1 MVVNQIYFLLLFEKI
16 NLFVYFIQELRDIA
30 AKEAVKGNHFFLE
43 ADIKGPGLKLDN
55 TGKAI
60 LTVSIYNFGYLL
72 QRCVDHVTYFLNNHL
87 HH

>member
-72 QRCVDHVTYFLNNHL
+72 QRCVDHVTIFFK
-87 HH
+87 